1 MDSVRRP
8 PPPPRS
14 YTETVQ
20 DDVND
25 ATSSSFLE
33 PPPTPAAAAA
43 PLVGQDYAHSD
54 LPPPTGPTPRRR
66 RSTLDL
72 RVPQGWRGDVGQQDD
87 ARNDDRS
94 RATGTGQPTDA
105 SIDPANASATDGWS
119 PTPFLRM
126 TSSTTLLVRDE
137 ADTSDDNDDDVSLG
151 SETESFRFRPP
162 SVASTSTS
170 QRSSRRGVRVED
182 WSDRPNAAFVK
193 DVKITGYHTLGSE
206 SSGFVVFDVELQTLP
221 TSAHPQG
228 TVMKIHRRYSAFVQL
243 RHDLLAAHPQFRGL
257 LPRLPP
263 KSTLAKYRP
272 SFLEKRRQ
280 LLGYWLSTVLL
291 HPIVGGTA
299 VVREWVL
306 E

>member
-1 MDSVRRP
+1 MKSLSVKSERALSVQALRMGDEQAVKRAKTSVELSTASKDSLVTDHAPSPSPCAGCMDSVRRP

-87 ARNDDRS
+87 TRNDDRS
-94 RATGTGQPTDA
+94 IATGAGQPTDA
-105 SIDPANASATDGWS
+105 SVDSANASATDEWS
-119 PTPFLRM
+119 PPPFLRM

-137 ADTSDDNDDDVSLG
+137 ADTSDDNDDDDSLG
-151 SETESFRFRPP
+151 SEVGQRFEC
-162 SVASTSTS
+162 A
-170 QRSSRRGVRVED
+170 RSARG
-182 WSDRPNAAFVK
+182 
-193 DVKITGYHTLGSE
+193 
-206 SSGFVVFDVELQTLP
+206 
-221 TSAHPQG
+221 
-228 TVMKIHRRYSAFVQL
+228 
-243 RHDLLAAHPQFRGL
+243 
-257 LPRLPP
+257 
-263 KSTLAKYRP
+263 
-272 SFLEKRRQ
+272 
-280 LLGYWLSTVLL
+280 
-291 HPIVGGTA
+291 
-299 VVREWVL
+299 
-306 E
+306 